1 MRDLVLFAILG
12 VGAGAAYALLALGI
26 VLIQKGTGAVSFAHG
41 AVAGVAAIYF
51 AVSTDKGTAVPVA
64 IATALI
70 AAGVGGVVFYL
81 LVMRPLRDAPLL
93 ARIVSTLGLMVVLG
107 GLATKVWGSPSV
119 VAPAIFPSTSIEIFG
134 VAFGIDRLYL
144 LGTVVVLAGVLW
156 AVYRFTVFGIATRAA
171 AESERG
177 AMLLGYSPDL
187 IGAVNWGLGSM
198 LAALAGVLI
207 APITTLDIAT
217 LTLLVVPALA
227 AALVGRF
234 SSFGVTAAV
243 AIAIGMGQSL
253 LTRYWQQAGVNDAL
267 PFVIVIVAMVIA
279 GQLIPSR
286 GSAET
291 RRLPLAPSSL
301 GSPVGWIALAG
312 LTVVGLLTLS
322 GSYQAAIST
331 SMIFT
336 ILALS
341 VVVVT
346 GFVGQISLAQMA
358 FAGVGGFAV
367 SKFAVDLGIPFPLP
381 ILLGVLVAVP
391 IGVLLGLPAL
401 RIRGIN
407 LAIVTLGAAVA
418 ISGVVFQ
425 NASWTGGAR
434 GSQVPVPEI
443 FGFSLD
449 AVAHPI
455 RFGLFAMLVT
465 ALMIW
470 LVMNLRRSASGRRML
485 AVRSNERAA
494 ALAGIDVA
502 QTKLQSFALS
512 AAIAALGGGMLAYQ
526 LGAVSFDR
534 FAPMAS
540 IMLVA
545 IVYIGGIAT
554 VKGAVFAG
562 VITNGGVLYVLL
574 SGVGGIDSWWIVISG
589 VALLATAVLQP
600 DGATVALEQQIRAL
614 RTRVARKNVREPDLS
629 GARKTDGGETNV
641 VI

>member
-1 MRDLVLFAILG
+1 MRDLLLFAILG
-12 VGAGAAYALLALGI
+12 IGAGSAYALLALGI
-26 VLIQKGTGAVSFAHG
+26 VLIQKGTGAVNFAHG
-41 AVAGVAAIYF
+41 AIAGVAAIYF
-51 AVSTDKGTAVPVA
+51 AVSTDKGMGIPTAV
-64 IATALI
+64 ITALLG
-70 AAGVGGVVFYL
+70 AGVGGVLFYL
-81 LVMRPLRDAPLL
+81 VVMRPLRNAPLL
-93 ARIVSTLGLMVVLG
+93 ARIVSTLGLMVILG
-107 GLATKVWGSPSV
+107 GLATKIWGSPSV
-119 VAPAIFPSTSIEIFG
+119 VAPGIFPNDSIEVFG
-134 VAFGIDRLYL
+134 VAFGVDRLWL
-144 LGTVVVLAGVLW
+144 LGVVVVLATGLW
-156 AVYRFTVFGIATRAA
+156 AVYRFTTFGIATRAA

-187 IGAVNWGLGSM
+187 IGAVNWALGSM
-198 LAALAGVLI
+198 LAALAGILI

-227 AALVGRF
+227 AALLGRF
-234 SSFGVTAAV
+234 SSFGVTAGV

-267 PFVIVIVAMVIA
+267 PFVIVIVAMVLA

-291 RRLPLAPSSL
+291 RRLPLAPAGRPS
-301 GSPVGWIALAG
+301 GTGWGVLAAL
-312 LTVVGLLTLS
+312 VIVGLVALN

-346 GFVGQISLAQMA
+346 GFIGQISLAQMA

-381 ILLGVLVAVP
+381 ILLGMLVAVP
-391 IGVLLGLPAL
+391 IGVVLGLPAL
-401 RIRGIN
+401 RVRGIN

-425 NASWTGGAR
+425 NADWTGGAR
-434 GSQVPVPEI
+434 GSEVPSPEI
-443 FGFSLD
+443 LGFSLD
-449 AVAHPI
+449 AVAHPV
-455 RFGLFAMLVT
+455 RFGLFALLVV
-465 ALMIW
+465 AIAIW

-494 ALAGIDVA
+494 ALAGIDVS

-526 LGAVSFDR
+526 LGAVAFDR

-540 IMLVA
+540 ITLVA

-574 SGVGGIDSWWIVISG
+574 SGAGGIDSWWIVISG
-589 VALLATAVLQP
+589 AGLLITAVLQP

-614 RTRVARKNVREPDLS
+614 RERVARKNVRGPGLT
-629 GARKTDGGETNV
+629 GPRKTDGGETNV

>member
-1 MRDLVLFAILG
+1 MSDLLLFAILG
-12 VGAGAAYALLALGI
+12 IGAGSAYALLALGI
-26 VLIQKGTGAVSFAHG
+26 VLIQKGTGAVNFAHG
-41 AVAGVAAIYF
+41 AIAGVAAIYF
-51 AVSTDKGTAVPVA
+51 AVSTDGGTSIPAAVL
-64 IATALI
+64 TALA
-70 AAGVGGVVFYL
+70 AAGVGGVLFYL
-81 LVMRPLRDAPLL
+81 VVMRPLRSAPLL
-93 ARIVSTLGLMVVLG
+93 ARIVSTLGLMVILG

-119 VAPAIFPSTSIEIFG
+119 VAPAIFPNTSIEVFG
-134 VAFGIDRLYL
+134 VAFGIDRVWL
-144 LGTVVVLAGVLW
+144 LGTVVVLATALW
-156 AVYRFTVFGIATRAA
+156 ALYRFTTFGIATRAA

-187 IGAVNWGLGSM
+187 IGAVNWALGSM
-198 LAALAGVLI
+198 LAALAGILI

-227 AALVGRF
+227 AALLGRF
-234 SSFGVTAAV
+234 SSFGVTAGV

-267 PFVIVIVAMVIA
+267 PFVIVIVAMVLA

-291 RRLPLAPSSL
+291 RRLPLAPAKRPS
-301 GSPVGWIALAG
+301 GTGWAVLAG
-312 LTVVGLLTLS
+312 LVVLGLLALN

-331 SMIFT
+331 SLIFT

-381 ILLGVLVAVP
+381 ILLGMLVAVP
-391 IGVLLGLPAL
+391 IGVVLGLPAL
-401 RIRGIN
+401 RVRGIN

-425 NASWTGGAR
+425 NADWTGGAR
-434 GSQVPVPEI
+434 GSEVPSPEL

-449 AVAHPI
+449 AIAHPV
-455 RFGLFAMLVT
+455 RFGLFALLVV
-465 ALMIW
+465 ALAIW

-494 ALAGIDVA
+494 SLAGIDVA

-526 LGAVSFDR
+526 LGAVAFDR

-540 IMLVA
+540 ITLVA

-574 SGVGGIDSWWIVISG
+574 SGAGGIDSWWIVLSG
-589 VALLATAVLQP
+589 AGLLITAVLQP

-614 RTRVARKNVREPDLS
+614 RDRVARKNVRRPDLS
-629 GARKTDGGETNV
+629 GTRKTDGGETNV

>member
-1 MRDLVLFAILG
+1 MRDLLLFAILG
-12 VGAGAAYALLALGI
+12 IGAGSAYALLALGI
-26 VLIQKGTGAVSFAHG
+26 VLIQKGTGAVNFAHG
-41 AVAGVAAIYF
+41 AIAGVAAIYF
-51 AVSTDKGTAVPVA
+51 AVSTDKGMSIPTAVV
-64 IATALI
+64 TALLG
-70 AAGVGGVVFYL
+70 AGVGGVLFYL
-81 LVMRPLRDAPLL
+81 VVMRPLRDAPLL
-93 ARIVSTLGLMVVLG
+93 ARIVSTLGLMVILG
-107 GLATKVWGSPSV
+107 GLATKIWGSPSV
-119 VAPAIFPSTSIEIFG
+119 VAPGIFPNDSIEVFG
-134 VAFGIDRLYL
+134 VAFGVDRLWL
-144 LGTVVVLAGVLW
+144 LGTTVVLATALW
-156 AVYRFTVFGIATRAA
+156 VVYRFTTFGIATRAA

-187 IGAVNWGLGSM
+187 IGAVNWALGSM
-198 LAALAGVLI
+198 LAALAGILI

-227 AALVGRF
+227 AALLGRF
-234 SSFGVTAAV
+234 NSFGITAGV

-267 PFVIVIVAMVIA
+267 PFVIVIVAMVLA
-279 GQLIPSR
+279 GQLIPAR

-291 RRLPLAPSSL
+291 RRLPLAPAGRPSGTGWGVL
-301 GSPVGWIALAG
+301 AAAVIVGLIALN
-312 LTVVGLLTLS
+312 
-322 GSYQAAIST
+322 GSYQAAIAT
-331 SMIFT
+331 SLIFT

-346 GFVGQISLAQMA
+346 GFIGEISLAQMA

-381 ILLGVLVAVP
+381 ILLGMLVAVP
-391 IGVLLGLPAL
+391 IGVVLGLPAL
-401 RIRGIN
+401 RVRGIN

-425 NASWTGGAR
+425 NADWTGGGR
-434 GSQVPVPEI
+434 GSEVPSPEI
-443 FGFSLD
+443 LGLSLD
-449 AVAHPI
+449 AVAHPV
-455 RFGLFAMLVT
+455 RFGLFALLVVGV
-465 ALMIW
+465 AIW

-494 ALAGIDVA
+494 ALAGIDVS

-512 AAIAALGGGMLAYQ
+512 AAIASLGGGMLAYQ
-526 LGAVSFDR
+526 LGAVAFDR

-540 IMLVA
+540 ITLVA

-574 SGVGGIDSWWIVISG
+574 SGMGGIDSWWIVISG
-589 VALLATAVLQP
+589 AGLLITAVLQP

-614 RTRVARKNVREPDLS
+614 RDRVARKNVRGPGLT
-629 GARKTDGGETNV
+629 GPRKTDGGETNV

>member
-1 MRDLVLFAILG
+1 MVL
-12 VGAGAAYALLALGI
+12 
-26 VLIQKGTGAVSFAHG
+26 
-41 AVAGVAAIYF
+41 
-51 AVSTDKGTAVPVA
+51 
-64 IATALI
+64 
-70 AAGVGGVVFYL
+70 
-81 LVMRPLRDAPLL
+81 
-93 ARIVSTLGLMVVLG
+93 
-107 GLATKVWGSPSV
+107 
-119 VAPAIFPSTSIEIFG
+119 
-134 VAFGIDRLYL
+134 
-144 LGTVVVLAGVLW
+144 
-156 AVYRFTVFGIATRAA
+156 
-171 AESERG
+171 
-177 AMLLGYSPDL
+177 
-187 IGAVNWGLGSM
+187 
-198 LAALAGVLI
+198 
-207 APITTLDIAT
+207 
-217 LTLLVVPALA
+217 
-227 AALVGRF
+227 
-234 SSFGVTAAV
+234 
-243 AIAIGMGQSL
+243 
-253 LTRYWQQAGVNDAL
+253 
-267 PFVIVIVAMVIA
+267 A

-291 RRLPLAPSSL
+291 RRLPLAPAGRPS
-301 GSPVGWIALAG
+301 GTGWGVLAALVVIG
-312 LTVVGLLTLS
+312 LVALN
-322 GSYQAAIST
+322 GSYQAAIAT

-346 GFVGQISLAQMA
+346 GFIGQISLAQMA

-381 ILLGVLVAVP
+381 ILLGMLVAVP
-391 IGVLLGLPAL
+391 IGVVLGLPAL
-401 RIRGIN
+401 RVRGIN

-425 NASWTGGAR
+425 NADWTGGAR
-434 GSQVPVPEI
+434 GSEVPSPEI
-443 FGFSLD
+443 FGLSLD
-449 AVAHPI
+449 AVAHPV
-455 RFGLFAMLVT
+455 RFGLFALLVV
-465 ALMIW
+465 AIAIW

-526 LGAVSFDR
+526 LGAVAFDR

-540 IMLVA
+540 ITLVA

-574 SGVGGIDSWWIVISG
+574 SGAGGIDSWWIVISG
-589 VALLATAVLQP
+589 AGLLITAVLQP

-614 RTRVARKNVREPDLS
+614 RDRAARKNVRRPDLT
-629 GARKTDGGETNV
+629 GPRKTDGGETNV